1 MDLSAFSVW
10 ESLIQVAILLVA
22 VIFATL
28 LRRKVKF
35 IKNSLLPSSVI
46 AGIIIFILKFIPTV
60 SEFINSSFMEI
71 ITYHCLGLGFIALS
85 LKSKE
90 KGQEQKKSMI
100 IMDTG
105 ITTVNTYLI
114 QAIIGLGLS
123 LVLSIT
129 LFEDLFYSAGLLL
142 PMGFGQGTGQALNIG
157 TVFEN
162 FGFENGRGFGLAIA
176 AIGFL
181 VACLCGVIYLNYIVL
196 YKVCMVT
203 IKNRWLLLWLS
214 K

>member
-100 IMDTG
+100 IMGTG

-162 FGFENGRGFGLAIA
+162 FGF
-176 AIGFL
+176 
-181 VACLCGVIYLNYIVL
+181 
-196 YKVCMVT
+196 
-203 IKNRWLLLWLS
+203 
-214 K
+214 